1 MKEIVL
7 FNMKIPAMNFTY
19 PIRAINYDQEK
30 AK

>member
-1 MKEIVL
+1 MKEMVL
-7 FNMKIPAMNFTY
+7 FNMKIPTSNFPY